1 MLNLSDKAKNAL
13 IDYQQA
19 RIESLIKRNTFLEKI
34 HLKNSK
40 KLHYEKSK
48 EDERQ
53 LNYIYTKY

>member
-1 MLNLSDKAKNAL
+1 MTLSHEAKNAL

-19 RIESLIKRNTFLEKI
+19 RIDTLTKRNTFLEKL

-40 KLHYEKSK
+40 KLHDEKSK
-48 EDERQ
+48 EDERH